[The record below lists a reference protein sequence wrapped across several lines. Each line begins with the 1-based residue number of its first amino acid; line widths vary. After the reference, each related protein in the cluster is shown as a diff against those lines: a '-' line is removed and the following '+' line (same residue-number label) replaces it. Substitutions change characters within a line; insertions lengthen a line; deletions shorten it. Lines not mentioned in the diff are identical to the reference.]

1 MSPPAALRRI
11 SAGALAVAA
20 ACAATYA
27 SAASLGGLPTAV
39 VGAGD
44 AAIPACDAS
53 FTVGYTTSHGNV
65 TSATVGDVADPACEG
80 GQVRL
85 TLVNAAGSAIGS
97 GGPTAVA
104 PDGDSVPNS
113 VSVAVSPEPAA
124 EQVAAVRVSVV
135 GP

>member
-11 SAGALAVAA
+11 SAAGIAVAA

-44 AAIPACDAS
+44 AMIAACDAS

-65 TSATVGDVADPACEG
+65 TAATVGDVADPACEG
-80 GQVRL
+80 GQLRL
-85 TLVNAAGSAIGS
+85 TLLNAAGTAIGS
-97 GGPTAVA
+97 GGPTAVVA
-104 PDGDSVPNS
+104 DGDSVPNS
-113 VSVAVSPEPAA
+113 VSVAVSPNPAA
-124 EQVAAVRVSVV
+124 EQVAAVRLSVV